1 MEKVENPG
9 IEDLYPRMTSEQLNS
24 LISAI
29 KDLNN
34 LIGERQS
41 LNQIIFK
48 DIERIK
54 QDIRNFLLEAGSQTT
69 YQEKMELFK
78 KLIEIEEVQLQ
89 EKLNLWRD
97 VATLKKELREREKEL
112 SEKQARLDVMSSIL
126 EG

>member
-9 IEDLYPRMTSEQLNS
+9 IEDLYPRMTSDQLNS

-34 LIGERQS
+34 LIEERQS
-41 LNQIIFK
+41 LNQILFK

-97 VATLKKELREREKEL
+97 IATLKKELREREKEL